1 MKKHILIV
9 SQYFYPEQF
18 RINDIAAEWVKRGH
32 RVTVL
37 TGIPNYP
44 EGKFYP
50 GYGWH
55 KKRKETWNGVE
66 IIRIPL
72 LARGGNSIGLALNY
86 ASFVFSGC
94 IWKCFARVKAD
105 IVFTFEVS
113 PMTQALIGVW
123 YSKKHKIPHYLYV
136 QDLWPEA
143 VETAAGI
150 HNRCIIAPVTR
161 MVEYIY
167 KHCDKIFATSPSF
180 VTEIQK
186 RLSDGKDKVC
196 FWPQYAEDL
205 YSPTTVKSELIPQD
219 GVLNITFTGNI
230 GTSQGLEI
238 LPQAAALLK
247 EKGIRVRFNVV
258 GEGRGKKN
266 LLQQIDLLGVGEFFN
281 IVGRQPADEIPS
293 ILSASD
299 AAFVSFSDDRLF
311 SMTIPAKLQ
320 SYMACGCPIIASADG
335 ETKRVITESRC
346 GIVANM
352 GSAESLCDAVMT
364 FLQLDRHSKKSM
376 SDNAISYYKE
386 HFDKQKLMRIMESE
400 YLETKDK

>member
-1 MKKHILIV
+1 M
-9 SQYFYPEQF
+9 
-18 RINDIAAEWVKRGH
+18 
-32 RVTVL
+32 
-37 TGIPNYP
+37 
-44 EGKFYP
+44 
-50 GYGWH
+50 
-55 KKRKETWNGVE
+55 
-66 IIRIPL
+66 
-72 LARGGNSIGLALNY
+72 
-86 ASFVFSGC
+86 
-94 IWKCFARVKAD
+94 
-105 IVFTFEVS
+105 
-113 PMTQALIGVW
+113 
-123 YSKKHKIPHYLYV
+123 